1 MLMRKMIMTINSLFR
16 RLSFLESLISICSI
30 LAGLYLLYFSVYHI
44 IAYHFS
50 SILFFIMLPMI
61 SLISD
66 LLLGILLIYSG
77 LGFLRQ
83 RMNSIDFYKFSGI
96 FIMLY
101 PFNMNILDFLKN
113 DWTINSLNI
122 LWVFPIGLFLIMIF
136 RQKKYNSLVLD
147 STFFRLDSAK
157 FAICLILFLLIDTGF
172 FKWNYLNR
180 IL

>member
-1 MLMRKMIMTINSLFR
+1 MTINSLFR
-16 RLSFLESLISICSI
+16 RLSFLELLISICSI

-50 SILFFIMLPMI
+50 SILFFVMLPMT

-66 LLLGILLIYSG
+66 LLIGFLLTYSG
-77 LGFLRQ
+77 LGFLLK

-101 PFNMNILDFLKN
+101 PLNTNILDFLRN
-113 DWTINSLNI
+113 VWTINSLNVFWI
-122 LWVFPIGLFLIMIF
+122 FPIGLFLFIFF
-136 RQKKYNSLVLD
+136 RQKKYNSLVLVR
-147 STFFRLDSAK
+147 TFFRLESAK

>member
-1 MLMRKMIMTINSLFR
+1 MLMRKMILTINSLFR
-16 RLSFLESLISICSI
+16 RLSFLESIISICSI
-30 LAGLYLLYFSVYHI
+30 LAGLFLLYFSVYHI

-50 SILFFIMLPMI
+50 SILFFIMLPMT

-77 LGFLRQ
+77 LGFVRQ
-83 RMNSIDFYKFSGI
+83 RMDSTDFYKFSGI

-113 DWTINSLNI
+113 DWTINSLNVF
-122 LWVFPIGLFLIMIF
+122 WVFPIGLFLLIIF
-136 RQKKYNSLVLD
+136 RQKKYNSLVSD